1 MIKLNGMPNEN
12 QNPNQV
18 ANLLNI
24 ESLINSSTARFETLQ
39 KEYQEQKS
47 QLDSILDSDV
57 EYQEVAQEAQKQ
69 AKLKTIA
76 KQKVLTRPECT
87 QLVEKIKDSQI
98 QIKELKTAMSDY
110 LAQFVILSG
119 TNQIEGPDGVLRQ
132 IIYTAKLVK
141 TK

>member
-1 MIKLNGMPNEN
+1 MPNEN
-12 QNPNQV
+12 QNPNQAV
-18 ANLLNI
+18 NLLNI
-24 ESLINSSTARFETLQ
+24 ESLINSSTARFDVLQ

-47 QLDSILDSDV
+47 MLDSILDSDV
-57 EYQEVAQEAQKQ
+57 EYQELAEAAKKQ

-76 KQKVLTRPECT
+76 KQKVMIRPEAA
-87 QLVEKIKDSQI
+87 QLVEKIKDVQI
-98 QIKELKTAMSDY
+98 QLKELKTAMSDY

-119 TNQIEGPDGVLRQ
+119 TNQIEGADGVLRQ

>member
-1 MIKLNGMPNEN
+1 LIKLNGMPNEN

>member
-1 MIKLNGMPNEN
+1 MPNEN

-24 ESLINSSTARFETLQ
+24 ENLINSSTARFDVLD

-47 QLDSILDSDV
+47 MLDSILDSDI
-57 EYQEVAQEAQKQ
+57 EYQEVAQEAKKQ
-69 AKLKTIA
+69 AKIKTIA
-76 KQKVLTRPECT
+76 KQKVMARPEAAK
-87 QLVEKIKDSQI
+87 LVDKIRDSQM

>member
-1 MIKLNGMPNEN
+1 MANEN
-12 QNPNQV
+12 LNPKQV

-24 ESLINSSTARFETLQ
+24 ESLINTATARFDVLD
-39 KEYQEQKS
+39 KEYKEQKS
-47 QLDSILDSDV
+47 MLDSILDSDT
-57 EYQEVAQEAQKQ
+57 EYQEIAHEAQKQ

-76 KQKVLTRPECT
+76 KQKVMVRPEAAS
-87 QLVEKIKDSQI
+87 LVEKIKDAHS

-110 LAQFVILSG
+110 LAQFVVLSG

-132 IIYTAKLVK
+132 IIYSAKLIK

>member
-1 MIKLNGMPNEN
+1 MPNEN

-24 ESLINSSTARFETLQ
+24 ENLINSSTTRFDVLD

-47 QLDSILDSDV
+47 MLDSILDSDV
-57 EYQEVAQEAQKQ
+57 EYQEAAQEAK
-69 AKLKTIA
+69 KLTKVKTIA
-76 KQKVLTRPECT
+76 KQKVMARPEAAK
-87 QLVEKIKDSQI
+87 LVDKIRDSQM

>member
-1 MIKLNGMPNEN
+1 MPNEN
-12 QNPNQV
+12 QDSNQLS
-18 ANLLNI
+18 NLLNI
-24 ESLINSSTARFETLQ
+24 ENLINSSTARFDALE

-47 QLDSILDSDV
+47 QLDSILDSDI
-57 EYQEVAQEAQKQ
+57 EYQEVAQEAKKQ
-69 AKLKTIA
+69 SKLKTIA
-76 KQKVLTRPECT
+76 KQKVMARPEAAH
-87 QLVEKIKDSQI
+87 LVEKMKDAQT

-132 IIYTAKLVK
+132 IIYSAKLVK

>member
-1 MIKLNGMPNEN
+1 MPNEN
-12 QNPNQV
+12 QDPNQV
-18 ANLLNI
+18 SNLLNI
-24 ESLINSSTARFETLQ
+24 ESLINASTARFDTLQ
-39 KEYQEQKS
+39 KEFQEQKS

-76 KQKVLTRPECT
+76 KQKVMARTEAA
-87 QLVEKIKDSQI
+87 QVVEKMKDAHI
-98 QIKELKTAMSDY
+98 QLKELKTAMSDY
-110 LAQFVILSG
+110 LAQYVTLSG

>member
-1 MIKLNGMPNEN
+1 MPNEN

>member
-1 MIKLNGMPNEN
+1 MPNEN
-12 QNPNQV
+12 QNLNPSQV
-18 ANLLNI
+18 SNLLNI
-24 ESLINSSTARFETLQ
+24 ESLINASTARFDILQ

-47 QLDSILDSDV
+47 MLDSILESDI

-69 AKLKTIA
+69 SKLKTIA
-76 KQKVLTRPECT
+76 KQKAMARPECT
-87 QLVEKIKDSQI
+87 QLVEKIKDAQV
-98 QIKELKTAMSDY
+98 QLKELKTAMSDY
-110 LAQFVILSG
+110 LAQFVVLSG

>member
-1 MIKLNGMPNEN
+1 MTNDN
-12 QNPNQV
+12 QNPNQ
-18 ANLLNI
+18 AINLLNI
-24 ESLINSSTARFETLQ
+24 ESLINTSTARFDALDR
-39 KEYQEQKS
+39 EYHEQKS
-47 QLDSILDSDV
+47 MLDSILDSDD
-57 EYQEVAQEAQKQ
+57 EYQEIAQEAQKQ

-76 KQKVLTRPECT
+76 KQKVMARPESSV
-87 QLVEKIKDSQI
+87 LVEKIKDAQI

-110 LAQFVILSG
+110 LAQYVTLSG

>member
-1 MIKLNGMPNEN
+1 MPNEN

-24 ESLINSSTARFETLQ
+24 ESLINSSTARFDTLQ

-57 EYQEVAQEAQKQ
+57 EYQEVAQEAKKQ

-76 KQKVLTRPECT
+76 KQKVMARPEAT
-87 QLVEKIKDSQI
+87 QLVEKMKDTHI

>member
-1 MIKLNGMPNEN
+1 MPNEN
-12 QNPNQV
+12 QNPNQI

-24 ESLINSSTARFETLQ
+24 ENLINSSTARFDVLD

-47 QLDSILDSDV
+47 MLDSILDSDI
-57 EYQEVAQEAQKQ
+57 EYQEVAQEAKKQ
-69 AKLKTIA
+69 AKIKTIA
-76 KQKVLTRPECT
+76 KQKVMARPEAAR
-87 QLVEKIKDSQI
+87 LVDKIRDSQM

>member
-1 MIKLNGMPNEN
+1 MPNEN
-12 QNPNQV
+12 LNPTQV

-24 ESLINSSTARFETLQ
+24 ESLINSSTARFEVLQ

-47 QLDSILDSDV
+47 QLDSILESDV

-69 AKLKTIA
+69 AKLKMVA
-76 KQKVLTRPECT
+76 KQKVMARTECT
-87 QLVEKIKDSQI
+87 QLVEKIKDAQL
-98 QIKELKTAMSDY
+98 QMKELKTAMSDY
-110 LAQFVILSG
+110 LSQFVILSG
-119 TNQIEGPDGVLRQ
+119 TNQIEGADGVLRQ

>member
-1 MIKLNGMPNEN
+1 MPNEN

-24 ESLINSSTARFETLQ
+24 ESLINSSTARFDVLD

-47 QLDSILDSDV
+47 MLDSILDSDI
-57 EYQEVAQEAQKQ
+57 EYQEVAQEAKKQ
-69 AKLKTIA
+69 AKIKTIA
-76 KQKVLTRPECT
+76 KQKVMARPEAAR
-87 QLVEKIKDSQI
+87 LVDKIRDSQM

-141 TK
+141 TR

>member
-1 MIKLNGMPNEN
+1 MPNEN

-18 ANLLNI
+18 ANLLSI
-24 ESLINSSTARFETLQ
+24 ESLINASTARFDTLDN
-39 KEYQEQKS
+39 EYHEQKS
-47 QLDSILDSDV
+47 MLDSIFDSDD

-76 KQKVLTRPECT
+76 KQKVMARPEAAH
-87 QLVEKIKDSQI
+87 LVEKIKDAQI

-110 LAQFVILSG
+110 LAQYVTLSG

>member
-1 MIKLNGMPNEN
+1 MPNEN

-24 ESLINSSTARFETLQ
+24 ENLINSSTARFDVLD

-47 QLDSILDSDV
+47 MLDSILDSDV
-57 EYQEVAQEAQKQ
+57 EYQEAAQEAKKL
-69 AKLKTIA
+69 AKIKTIA
-76 KQKVLTRPECT
+76 KQKVMARPEAAN
-87 QLVEKIKDSQI
+87 LVDKIRDSQM

-132 IIYTAKLVK
+132 IIYSAKLVK

>member
-1 MIKLNGMPNEN
+1 MPNEN

-39 KEYQEQKS
+39 KEFQEQKS
-47 QLDSILDSDV
+47 QLDSILDSDI
-57 EYQEVAQEAQKQ
+57 EYQEVATEAKKQ

-76 KQKVLTRPECT
+76 KQKVMTRPECS
-87 QLVEKIKDSQI
+87 QLVEKIKDAQI

>member
-1 MIKLNGMPNEN
+1 MPNEN
-12 QNPNQV
+12 QNPNQ
-18 ANLLNI
+18 AINLINI
-24 ESLINSSTARFETLQ
+24 ESLINASTARFDALD
-39 KEYQEQKS
+39 KEYHEQKS
-47 QLDSILDSDV
+47 MLDSILDSDD

-76 KQKVLTRPECT
+76 KQKVMVRPEAAH
-87 QLVEKIKDSQI
+87 LVEKIKDAQI
-98 QIKELKTAMSDY
+98 QIKELRTAMSDY
-110 LAQFVILSG
+110 LAQYVTLSG